1 MRGGRNMFDGAAKTG
16 RVRSAAMPL
25 SWAHVGIGIDR
36 RFGSPWK
43 PQQEQMPLQESG
55 ATG

>member
-1 MRGGRNMFDGAAKTG
+1 MRGGRNMFEGAANAG
-16 RVRSAAMPL
+16 RVSSAEMPAT
-25 SWAHVGIGIDR
+25 WAHAGIGIDW

>member
-1 MRGGRNMFDGAAKTG
+1 MRGGRNMFAGAANAG
-16 RVRSAAMPL
+16 RVSSAERPV